1 MTSAE
6 HETHQEKHAR
16 LARQLLDQADHELMA
31 GDLLQSSEKLW
42 GATSHA
48 LKAFCESRGWRHGKY
63 AQRHYAAKQLSEE
76 RDDRSIFAYFKV
88 AESCHANFYNDW
100 MELQDL
106 DENRVMIRWL
116 VDQILAEVE

>member
-48 LKAFCESRGWRHGKY
+48 LKAFCESRGWRHGK
-63 AQRHYAAKQLSEE
+63 
-76 RDDRSIFAYFKV
+76 
-88 AESCHANFYNDW
+88 
-100 MELQDL
+100 
-106 DENRVMIRWL
+106 
-116 VDQILAEVE
+116 